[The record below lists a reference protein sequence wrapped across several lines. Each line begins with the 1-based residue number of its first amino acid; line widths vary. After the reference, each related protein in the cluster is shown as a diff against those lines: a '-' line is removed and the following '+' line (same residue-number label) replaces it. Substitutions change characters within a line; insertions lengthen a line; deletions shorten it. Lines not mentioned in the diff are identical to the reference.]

1 MTISRFF
8 IAFLVLLV
16 FGLAGGVGYYGYEY
30 HQLRQRAFHNA
41 DLRNRLDNHKEIV
54 RIQRRQIQAFAGEIE
69 TLKNRMVALNG
80 FERQIRIIANLNP
93 DETGEPLFGV
103 GGSTPGDM
111 DSGLA
116 LEERH
121 DSLMREMHGQ
131 IDQMAVAAEVQEDGF
146 ESLMEDLDEK
156 KNLLASTP
164 AIRPTKGVR
173 TSRFG
178 KRKSPFT
185 GLLELHKGLDIAGP
199 VGTPVVASADG
210 RITFAGRRGGFG
222 LMVVID
228 HGHGLSTRY
237 AHMDATLKQ
246 AGETV
251 RRGDKIGL
259 MGNTGRSTGPH
270 LHYEV
275 HLNGVPVDPETYILN

>member
-1 MTISRFF
+1 
-8 IAFLVLLV
+8 
-16 FGLAGGVGYYGYEY
+16 
-30 HQLRQRAFHNA
+30 
-41 DLRNRLDNHKEIV
+41 
-54 RIQRRQIQAFAGEIE
+54 
-69 TLKNRMVALNG
+69 
-80 FERQIRIIANLNP
+80 
-93 DETGEPLFGV
+93 
-103 GGSTPGDM
+103 M